1 MLFLRLLAAFCRSMT
16 DFGFKMTSQIDH
28 TSTKNWLKK
37 GCWNWYPTLYK
48 NHWNLMPQ
56 TLENQA
62 KPLYCRQF
70 SWFPHMY
77 TRCENRVEKSL
88 KIEAK
93 TTPNPLKNDTN
104 FEPKKNAIKNNTKT
118 KLKRQCAEKCSKRV
132 SKKRPKSGASN
143 FKLTSLSNETLDYE
157 KHPRKT
163 QCFRQKKLLF
173 RRWSPIGSKW
183 SPKDVKMVPM
193 WVKMV
198 PMGVKFVSL
207 WSQFFWKLSGIPFC
221 FSLQWERQLNIYK
234 KTSGRFQNW
243 RAFRFVFD
251 CIL

>member
-1 MLFLRLLAAFCRSMT
+1 ML
-16 DFGFKMTSQIDH
+16 
-28 TSTKNWLKK
+28 
-37 GCWNWYPTLYK
+37 
-48 NHWNLMPQ
+48 Q

-70 SWFPHMY
+70 LWFPHMY
-77 TRCENRVEKSL
+77 TRCENRIEKDP

-93 TTPNPLKNDTN
+93 TTPNPLKNDIN
-104 FEPKKNAIKNNTKT
+104 FEPKKNATKNNEKT
-118 KLKRQCAEKCSKRV
+118 NLKRQCAEKCSKRV

-143 FKLTSLSNETLDYE
+143 FKLTSLPHETLDYE

-163 QCFRQKKLLF
+163 HGFQQKNLFF

-198 PMGVKFVSL
+198 PVGVKIVS
-207 WSQFFWKLSGIPFC
+207 F
-221 FSLQWERQLNIYK
+221 
-234 KTSGRFQNW
+234 
-243 RAFRFVFD
+243 
-251 CIL
+251 